1 MKRLA
6 AVALMTVILLPG
18 VAFAG
23 SSTDAALGLGAFAV
37 FNQILGG
44 VGIFGRPAVVVA
56 PVPPVVYAPPAPV
69 VYAPPPP
76 VVYGPPPVVYAPP
89 QPVYVVRQPVY
100 VTPRP
105 VYGYRQYAY
114 RHGWERHGRWERH
127 ARARLEIGGGDT
139 EPHVAVGDRV
149 ARDGHAVQHVGA
161 PDEFRHEACA
171 GPVVEVV
178 GRPRLRHLP
187 RLQHRD
193 AVGDHHRLALVVRDV

>member
-44 VGIFGRPAVVVA
+44 VGVFGRPVLVA
-56 PVPPVVYAPPAPV
+56 PAPPVVYAPPPPV

-76 VVYGPPPVVYAPP
+76 VVYGAPAVVYAPP
-89 QPVYVVRQPVY
+89 PPVYVIPQ
-100 VTPRP
+100 P

-114 RHGWERHGRWERH
+114 RHGWEKHGRWDRH
-127 ARARLEIGGGDT
+127 
-139 EPHVAVGDRV
+139 DRD
-149 ARDGHAVQHVGA
+149 R
-161 PDEFRHEACA
+161 
-171 GPVVEVV
+171 
-178 GRPRLRHLP
+178 
-187 RLQHRD
+187 
-193 AVGDHHRLALVVRDV
+193 

>member
-44 VGIFGRPAVVVA
+44 VGIFGRPAVLVP

-76 VVYGPPPVVYAPP
+76 VVYVPPPVVSPGSPGLSWCGRIDSATRAPGSRSAVATRSRTWP
-89 QPVYVVRQPVY
+89 WATVSRATATPSSTLVRPMNSATKRV
-100 VTPRP
+100 R
-105 VYGYRQYAY
+105 
-114 RHGWERHGRWERH
+114 GRW
-127 ARARLEIGGGDT
+127 
-139 EPHVAVGDRV
+139 
-149 ARDGHAVQHVGA
+149 
-161 PDEFRHEACA
+161 
-171 GPVVEVV
+171 
-178 GRPRLRHLP
+178 
-187 RLQHRD
+187 
-193 AVGDHHRLALVVRDV
+193 

>member
-44 VGIFGRPAVVVA
+44 VGVFGRPVLVA
-56 PVPPVVYAPPAPV
+56 PAPPV

-76 VVYGPPPVVYAPP
+76 VVYGAPAVVYAPP
-89 QPVYVVRQPVY
+89 QPVYVI
-100 VTPRP
+100 PRP

-114 RHGWERHGRWERH
+114 RHGWEKHGRWDRH
-127 ARARLEIGGGDT
+127 
-139 EPHVAVGDRV
+139 DRD
-149 ARDGHAVQHVGA
+149 R
-161 PDEFRHEACA
+161 
-171 GPVVEVV
+171 
-178 GRPRLRHLP
+178 
-187 RLQHRD
+187 
-193 AVGDHHRLALVVRDV
+193 